1 MAPKPTAT
9 LAMAG
14 LLALALFTPGS
25 ASAIEVK
32 KSLFNNAG
40 PGGPSAPGP
49 AKENPIPAAQRQ
61 QLSDTVATESD
72 SYLNEESEKKSSG
85 KPYVDLEHAKFLYLP
100 TMKEGKWT
108 VLAKLQAV
116 EYAPAK
122 SVEGKGKATGKRKV
136 LVFNYRLDASKWT
149 EVEPPKW
156 EEVDANGNPVAA
168 GAPAAPAA
176 AAAAPAKKK

>member
-1 MAPKPTAT
+1 MASKPSTT

-14 LLALALFTPGS
+14 LLALALLTPGR
-25 ASAIEVK
+25 AGAIEVK

-40 PGGPSAPGP
+40 PSGPSAPGP

-61 QLSDTVATESD
+61 QLSETVASESD
-72 SYLNEESEKKSSG
+72 SYLSEESEKKSSG

-108 VLAKLQAV
+108 VSAKLQAA
-116 EYAPAK
+116 EYTPSK
-122 SVEGKGKATGKRKV
+122 SGEGKGKATGKQKV
-136 LVFNYRLDASKWT
+136 LVFNYRLEGSKWT

-156 EEVDANGNPVAA
+156 QDVDASGNPVAA
-168 GAPAAPAA
+168 APGAA